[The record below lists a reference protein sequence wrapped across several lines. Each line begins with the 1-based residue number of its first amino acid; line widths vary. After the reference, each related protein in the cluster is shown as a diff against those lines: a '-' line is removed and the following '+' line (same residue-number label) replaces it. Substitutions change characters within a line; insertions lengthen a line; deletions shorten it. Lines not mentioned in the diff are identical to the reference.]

1 MPIGDI
7 ERKNRGSFRRKGGGN
22 DVRRFPLLL
31 ESETRKSGAPRNL
44 T

>member
-22 DVRRFPLLL
+22 DVRRFPLLCL
-31 ESETRKSGAPRNL
+31 SRKRGNPVHPEI
-44 T
+44 